1 MFLERKFA
9 TQRRGPLLQARRSR
23 VLPNADWSQMPPT
36 IHDIVANIQ
45 ILLQARRGYDHVFP
59 DFGLSPVNGWHNVPE
74 ALERL
79 NIELPETLGRYE
91 PRFVMQELDF
101 DVTDEGLNLIVVS
114 GTVKTDGSLLHFTFE
129 AERRR
134 IVRVD
139 YQSHTLED

>member
-9 TQRRGPLLQARRSR
+9 TQRRGPAPQARHSR
-23 VLPNADWSQMPPT
+23 VLPNADWSRVPPT
-36 IHDIVANIQ
+36 IHDIVSNIQ

-79 NIELPETLGRYE
+79 NIELPETLARYE
-91 PRFVMQELDF
+91 PRFVMHKLDF

-114 GTVKTDGSLLHFTFE
+114 GTVRDDGGLLHFTFE

-139 YQSHTLED
+139 HQSQTLG